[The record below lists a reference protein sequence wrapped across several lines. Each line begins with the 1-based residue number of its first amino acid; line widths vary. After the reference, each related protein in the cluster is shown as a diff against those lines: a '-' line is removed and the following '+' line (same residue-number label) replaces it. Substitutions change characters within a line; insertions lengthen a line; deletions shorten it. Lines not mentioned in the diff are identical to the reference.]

1 MAGPPRR
8 DEGATALR
16 ILILAGEASGDA
28 HGSHVAREIRR
39 RWPGTKLLG
48 LGGPRMAEAG
58 VELLRG
64 LDDLAV
70 MGFVEVL
77 GRLAFFRRLEG
88 ELRDLLVGGAVD
100 LVLPIDYPGLNLRIT
115 ERAHE
120 AGVPVVYY
128 ISPQVWAWKAHR
140 AGRLAR
146 WADRIAVILPFE
158 VPIYEAVGGAV
169 SFVGHPLLDEPE
181 APEPGGFMEA
191 LGLDPARPLLALFP
205 GSRRQ
210 ELKRHLRPF
219 LDVAAAVG
227 RQRPD
232 VQVVVGKA
240 PTLPHSLYRE
250 SPHPGRRRDRAR
262 GV

>member
-8 DEGATALR
+8 HEGAPALR

-39 RWPGTKLLG
+39 RWPSVSLLG
-48 LGGPRMAEAG
+48 LGGPRMAQAG

-88 ELRDLLVGGAVD
+88 ELRTLITGGAVD

-140 AGRLAR
+140 AARLAQ

-169 SFVGHPLLDEPE
+169 SFVGHPLLDETE
-181 APEPGGFMEA
+181 NIDTERFMDSM
-191 LGLDPARPLLALFP
+191 GLDPDRPVLALFP

-210 ELKRHLRPF
+210 ELKRHLGPF
-219 LDVAAAVG
+219 LDVASAVG
-227 RQRPD
+227 ERRPD
-232 VQVVVGKA
+232 VQTVLGKA
-240 PTLPHSLYRE
+240 
-250 SPHPGRRRDRAR
+250 
-262 GV
+262 